1 MKLAG
6 IEVDTS
12 KLLDKQELLDYLT
25 VNGATDRSLANI
37 RDRYHEAF
45 KNELMWRYPISDGKH
60 MGTFIVTVKEGFV
73 SLPFDEADKEDYE
86 QLILED
92 SSMFD
97 EDAMTFFIDDWVL
110 FSDDLLSAMNDMLK
124 IIKDEGESDVAHME
138 KSGNFPAV

>member
-12 KLLDKQELLDYLT
+12 KLISKQELLDYLT
-25 VNGATDRSLANI
+25 ENGATDRSLATI
-37 RDRYHEAF
+37 RERYHEDF

-60 MGTFIVTVKEGFV
+60 MGTFIVTIKEGFI

-86 QLILED
+86 QLILEE

-97 EDAMTFFIDDWVL
+97 EDALTYFIDDWVL

-124 IIKDEGESDVAHME
+124 IVKEGGEPDAVHLDGT
-138 KSGNFPAV
+138 GNCH